1 MNSRHWTG
9 CAKRQDAAFAP
20 MDTLMSHTTLITSR
34 QLAARLEDR
43 DLVVIDCRFDLAR
56 PQWGR
61 EAYAGARIAHARYAH
76 LDHDLSGKP
85 TASTGRHPLPPI
97 ERLAARLGQ
106 WGIDRQVQVV
116 AYDQGAGAHAAR
128 LWWLLRW
135 LGHPKVAVLDG
146 GLAAW
151 QQEGLPLDTTP
162 VVGSQAGSQAESA
175 DDARG
180 QAHPDR
186 PPRRFDPRPDAERV
200 VSTAELEQ
208 LIASGQIAGAD
219 AVLIDARSA
228 DRFAGRNE
236 TIDPV
241 AGHIPGARNHP
252 FADNLDAAGRFLDRG
267 TLRERFA
274 NTLAGV
280 PPDAA
285 ICMCG
290 SGVTAC
296 HNLLAM
302 EVAGLD
308 GARLYAGSW
317 SEWIRDP
324 KRPIN
329 MGENRRDDFRET
341 L

>member
-1 MNSRHWTG
+1 
-9 CAKRQDAAFAP
+9 
-20 MDTLMSHTTLITSR
+20 MSQTTLITPR

-43 DLVVIDCRFDLAR
+43 DLAVIDCRFDLAR

-61 EAYAGARIAHARYAH
+61 EAHASARIPRALYAH
-76 LDHDLSGKP
+76 LDHDLSGKVS
-85 TASTGRHPLPPI
+85 ASTGRHPLPPAD
-97 ERLAARLGQ
+97 EFAARLGR
-106 WGIDRQVQVV
+106 WGIDAQVQVV
-116 AYDQGAGAHAAR
+116 AYDQSSGGHAAR

-135 LGHPKVAVLDG
+135 LGHTKVAVLDG

-151 QQEGLPLDTTP
+151 QEESLPLDTTP
-162 VVGSQAGSQAESA
+162 SAESRA
-175 DDARG
+175 EPAAES
-180 QAHPDR
+180 QPDR
-186 PPRRFDPRPDAERV
+186 PARRFDPRPDEEMV
-200 VSTAELEQ
+200 VSTTALEELLASRQ
-208 LIASGQIAGAD
+208 IASAD
-219 AVLIDARSA
+219 VVLVDARSA

-241 AGHIPGARNHP
+241 AGHVPGARNHP
-252 FADNLDAAGRFLDRG
+252 FLDNVDSTGRFLPRS

-274 NTLAGV
+274 KTLEGV

-302 EVAGLD
+302 EVAGLK

-324 KRPIN
+324 KRPVA
-329 MGENRRDDFRET
+329 RES
-341 L
+341 

>member
-1 MNSRHWTG
+1 
-9 CAKRQDAAFAP
+9 
-20 MDTLMSHTTLITSR
+20 MSQTTLITPR
-34 QLAARLEDR
+34 QLAARLEER
-43 DLVVIDCRFDLAR
+43 DLAVIDCRFDLAR

-61 EAYAGARIAHARYAH
+61 EAYASARIPHALYAH
-76 LDHDLSGKP
+76 LDHDLSGKT
-85 TASTGRHPLPPI
+85 TAATGRHPLPPI
-97 ERLAARLGQ
+97 DEIAARLGL
-106 WGIDRQVQVV
+106 WGIDAQVQVV
-116 AYDQGAGAHAAR
+116 AYDQTSGAHAAR

-135 LGHPKVAVLDG
+135 LGHTRVAVLDG

-151 QQEGLPLDTTP
+151 QEEKLPLDTTP
-162 VVGSQAGSQAESA
+162 LPGSGAQAQREAPA
-175 DDARG
+175 
-180 QAHPDR
+180 
-186 PPRRFDPRPDAERV
+186 RRFDARPDPEMV
-200 VSTAELEQ
+200 VSTTELEE
-208 LIASGQIAGAD
+208 LIGSGHIARAD
-219 AVLIDARSA
+219 VVLVDARSA

-252 FADNLDAAGRFLDRG
+252 FTNNVDGAGRFVDRG
-267 TLRERFA
+267 TLREQFA
-274 NTLAGV
+274 KTLEGV

-302 EVAGLD
+302 EVAGLK

-324 KRPIN
+324 KRPVAS
-329 MGENRRDDFRET
+329 ET
-341 L
+341 

>member
-1 MNSRHWTG
+1 
-9 CAKRQDAAFAP
+9 
-20 MDTLMSHTTLITSR
+20 MSQTTLITPR

-43 DLVVIDCRFDLAR
+43 DLAVIDCRFELAR

-61 EAYAGARIAHARYAH
+61 EAYAGARIPHALYAH
-76 LDHDLSGKP
+76 LDHDLSGKVS
-85 TASTGRHPLPPI
+85 ASTGRHPLPPVDDF
-97 ERLAARLGQ
+97 AARLGR
-106 WGIDRQVQVV
+106 WGIDGQVQVV
-116 AYDQGAGAHAAR
+116 AYDQGSGAHAAR

-135 LGHPKVAVLDG
+135 LGHAKVAVLDG

-151 QQEGLPLDTTP
+151 QEEKLPLDTTP
-162 VVGSQAGSQAESA
+162 IAAQPERTARRFEPRPGEDMVVGTSELEELVASRQIECA
-175 DDARG
+175 DVVLVDAR
-180 QAHPDR
+180 A
-186 PPRRFDPRPDAERV
+186 
-200 VSTAELEQ
+200 
-208 LIASGQIAGAD
+208 
-219 AVLIDARSA
+219 A

-241 AGHIPGARNHP
+241 AGHVPGARNHP
-252 FADNLDAAGRFLDRG
+252 FTDNLDSAGRFLDRG

-274 NTLAGV
+274 KTLEGV

-302 EVAGLD
+302 EVAGLK

-324 KRPIN
+324 KRPVAS
-329 MGENRRDDFRET
+329 DT
-341 L
+341 A

>member
-1 MNSRHWTG
+1 
-9 CAKRQDAAFAP
+9 
-20 MDTLMSHTTLITSR
+20 MSQTTLITPR

-43 DLVVIDCRFDLAR
+43 DLAVIDCRFDLAR
-56 PQWGR
+56 PQWGG
-61 EAYAGARIAHARYAH
+61 EAYASARIPHALYAH
-76 LDHDLSGKP
+76 LDHDLSGK
-85 TASTGRHPLPPI
+85 TSASTGRHPLPPVDEI
-97 ERLAARLGQ
+97 AARLGK
-106 WGIDRQVQVV
+106 WGVDAQVQVV
-116 AYDQGAGAHAAR
+116 AYDQGSGAYAAR

-135 LGHPKVAVLDG
+135 LGHARVAVLDG

-151 QQEGLPLDTTP
+151 QAERLPLDTTP
-162 VVGSQAGSQAESA
+162 RLDSAPPTQPDRPARRFEPQPDADMVVSTTELEELVASRQIACA
-175 DDARG
+175 DLVLVDARG
-180 QAHPDR
+180 
-186 PPRRFDPRPDAERV
+186 
-200 VSTAELEQ
+200 S
-208 LIASGQIAGAD
+208 
-219 AVLIDARSA
+219 

-252 FADNLDAAGRFLDRG
+252 FTDNLDTAGRFLARG
-267 TLRERFA
+267 ALRERFA

-302 EVAGLD
+302 EVAGLQ

-324 KRPIN
+324 KRPVAA
-329 MGENRRDDFRET
+329 ES
-341 L
+341 

>member
-1 MNSRHWTG
+1 
-9 CAKRQDAAFAP
+9 
-20 MDTLMSHTTLITSR
+20 MSQTTLITPR

-43 DLVVIDCRFDLAR
+43 DLAVIDCRFDLGR
-56 PQWGR
+56 PEWGR
-61 EAYAGARIAHARYAH
+61 EGYASARIPHALYAH
-76 LDHDLSGKP
+76 LDHDLSGKVS
-85 TASTGRHPLPPI
+85 ASTGRHPLPPVD
-97 ERLAARLGQ
+97 EMAARLGR
-106 WGIDRQVQVV
+106 WGIDAQVQVV
-116 AYDQGAGAHAAR
+116 TYDQSSGAHAAR

-135 LGHPKVAVLDG
+135 LGHTKVAVLDG
-146 GLAAW
+146 GFAAW
-151 QQEGLPLDTTP
+151 QEERLPLDTTTLD
-162 VVGSQAGSQAESA
+162 SRAQAQRERLA
-175 DDARG
+175 
-180 QAHPDR
+180 
-186 PPRRFDPRPDAERV
+186 RRFEPRPDAEMV
-200 VSTAELEQ
+200 ISTAELEA
-208 LIASGQIAGAD
+208 LIGSRPFAAAD
-219 AVLIDARSA
+219 VVLVDGRSA

-252 FADNLDAAGRFLDRG
+252 FTDNVDAAGRLLSRG

-274 NTLAGV
+274 NTLEGV

-302 EVAGLD
+302 EVAGLQ

-324 KRPIN
+324 KRPIAISK
-329 MGENRRDDFRET
+329 E
-341 L
+341 

>member
-1 MNSRHWTG
+1 
-9 CAKRQDAAFAP
+9 
-20 MDTLMSHTTLITSR
+20 MSQTTLITPR

-56 PQWGR
+56 PEWGR
-61 EAYAGARIAHARYAH
+61 DAYASARIPHALYAH
-76 LDHDLSGKP
+76 LDHDLSGK
-85 TASTGRHPLPPI
+85 TSASTGRHPLPPVD
-97 ERLAARLGQ
+97 EMAARLGR
-106 WGIDRQVQVV
+106 WGIDAQVHVV
-116 AYDQGAGAHAAR
+116 AYDQGAGVYAAR
-128 LWWLLRW
+128 LWWLLQW
-135 LGHPKVAVLDG
+135 LGHTRVAVLDG
-146 GLAAW
+146 GFAAW
-151 QQEGLPLDTTP
+151 QEERLPLDTTP
-162 VVGSQAGSQAESA
+162 LDSRTQAQRE
-175 DDARG
+175 
-180 QAHPDR
+180 R
-186 PPRRFDPRPDAERV
+186 PPRRFDPRPDAEMM
-200 VSTAELEQ
+200 VSTTEVEN
-208 LIASGQIAGAD
+208 LIASRQFAAAD
-219 AVLIDARSA
+219 VVLIDARSA

-252 FADNLDAAGRFLDRG
+252 FSENVDTAGRFLARG

-274 NTLAGV
+274 KTLEGV

-302 EVAGLD
+302 EVAGLQ

-324 KRPIN
+324 ARAVAR
-329 MGENRRDDFRET
+329 GSDT
-341 L
+341 V

>member
-1 MNSRHWTG
+1 
-9 CAKRQDAAFAP
+9 
-20 MDTLMSHTTLITSR
+20 MSQTTLITPR
-34 QLAARLEDR
+34 QLAARLEDT
-43 DLVVIDCRFDLAR
+43 DLAVIDCRFDLAR

-61 EAYAGARIAHARYAH
+61 DAYAGARIPRSLYAH
-76 LDHDLSGKP
+76 LDHDLSGK
-85 TASTGRHPLPPI
+85 TSASTGRHPLPPI
-97 ERLAARLGQ
+97 DEFAERLGR
-106 WGIDRQVQVV
+106 WGIDAQVQVV
-116 AYDQGAGAHAAR
+116 AYDQSSGAHAAR

-135 LGHPKVAVLDG
+135 LGHTRVAVLDG
-146 GLAAW
+146 GFAAW
-151 QQEGLPLDTTP
+151 QEEKLPIDSSAL
-162 VVGSQAGSQAESA
+162 ESR
-175 DDARG
+175 ARA
-180 QAHPDR
+180 QLDR
-186 PPRRFDPRPDAERV
+186 PARRFEARPQEDMV
-200 VSTAELEQ
+200 VSTTGVEEM
-208 LIASGQIAGAD
+208 IASRQIECAD
-219 AVLIDARSA
+219 LVLIDARAA

-252 FADNLDAAGRFLDRG
+252 FTDNLDSAGRFLNRG

-274 NTLAGV
+274 KTLEGV

-302 EVAGLD
+302 EVAGLQ

-324 KRPIN
+324 KRPIAS
-329 MGENRRDDFRET
+329 DT
-341 L
+341 P

>member
-1 MNSRHWTG
+1 
-9 CAKRQDAAFAP
+9 
-20 MDTLMSHTTLITSR
+20 MSQTTLITPR

-43 DLVVIDCRFDLAR
+43 DLAVIDCRFDLGR
-56 PQWGR
+56 PEWGR
-61 EAYAGARIAHARYAH
+61 EAYASARIPHALYAH
-76 LDHDLSGKP
+76 LNHDLSGKVS
-85 TASTGRHPLPPI
+85 AATGRHPLPPV
-97 ERLAARLGQ
+97 EEMAARLGR
-106 WGIDRQVQVV
+106 WGIDAQVQVV
-116 AYDQGAGAHAAR
+116 AYDQGSGAHAAR

-135 LGHPKVAVLDG
+135 LGHTKVAVLDG
-146 GLAAW
+146 GFAGW
-151 QQEGLPLDTTP
+151 QEERLPLETSP
-162 VVGSQAGSQAESA
+162 MEARAE
-175 DDARG
+175 RE
-180 QAHPDR
+180 R
-186 PPRRFDPRPDAERV
+186 PARRFDPHPDAEMV
-200 VSTAELEQ
+200 VSTTELES
-208 LIASGQIAGAD
+208 LLASRRFASAD
-219 AVLIDARSA
+219 VVLVDGRSA

-252 FADNLDAAGRFLDRG
+252 FTDNVDAAGRFLARG

-274 NTLAGV
+274 STLEGV

-302 EVAGLD
+302 EVAGLQ

-324 KRPIN
+324 KRPIAVATDAPK
-329 MGENRRDDFRET
+329 E
-341 L
+341 

>member
-1 MNSRHWTG
+1 
-9 CAKRQDAAFAP
+9 
-20 MDTLMSHTTLITSR
+20 MSQTTLITPR

-43 DLVVIDCRFDLAR
+43 DLAVIDCRFDLAR

-61 EAYAGARIAHARYAH
+61 EAYASARIPRALYAH
-76 LDHDLSGKP
+76 LDDDLSGKVS
-85 TASTGRHPLPPI
+85 ASTGRHPLPPVDTF
-97 ERLAARLGQ
+97 AARLGQ
-106 WGIDRQVQVV
+106 WGIDAQVPVV
-116 AYDQGAGAHAAR
+116 AYDQGPGAYAAR

-135 LGHPKVAVLDG
+135 LGHSRVAVLDG
-146 GLAAW
+146 GFAAW
-151 QQEGLPLDTTP
+151 QEERLPVDAAPLADP
-162 VVGSQAGSQAESA
+162 RAQAQPERA
-175 DDARG
+175 ARHF
-180 QAHPDR
+180 Q
-186 PPRRFDPRPDAERV
+186 PRPDEEMV
-200 VSTAELEQ
+200 VSTQELEEIVASRQ
-208 LIASGQIAGAD
+208 LASSD
-219 AVLIDARSA
+219 LVLIDARGT

-241 AGHIPGARNHP
+241 AGHVPGARNHP
-252 FADNLDAAGRFLDRG
+252 FTDNLDGAGKFLPRG

-274 NTLAGV
+274 KTLEGV

-302 EVAGLD
+302 EVAGLQ

-324 KRPIN
+324 KHPIAAAP
-329 MGENRRDDFRET
+329 T
-341 L
+341 

>member
-1 MNSRHWTG
+1 
-9 CAKRQDAAFAP
+9 
-20 MDTLMSHTTLITSR
+20 MSQTTLITPR
-34 QLAARLEDR
+34 QLAARLEER
-43 DLVVIDCRFDLAR
+43 DLAVIDCRFDLAR

-61 EAYAGARIAHARYAH
+61 EAYTRARIPHAQYAH
-76 LDHDLSGKP
+76 LDHDLSGKVGP
-85 TASTGRHPLPPI
+85 ATGRHPLPVLDEI
-97 ERLAARLGQ
+97 AARLGR
-106 WGIDRQVQVV
+106 WGIDHQVQVI
-116 AYDQGAGAHAAR
+116 AYDQGPGAHAAR

-135 LGHPKVAVLDG
+135 LGHTRVAVLDG

-151 QQEGLPLDTTP
+151 QEEKLPLDTAP
-162 VVGSQAGSQAESA
+162 PSQERQA
-175 DDARG
+175 
-180 QAHPDR
+180 
-186 PPRRFDPRPDAERV
+186 RRFEPRPEPEMV
-200 VSTAELEQ
+200 VSTAELEE
-208 LIASGQIAGAD
+208 IVASGQLASAD
-219 AVLIDARSA
+219 LVLVDARSA

-252 FADNLDAAGRFLDRG
+252 FTDDVDAAGRFLDRG

-274 NTLAGV
+274 KTLEGV

-302 EVAGLD
+302 EVAGLK

-324 KRPIN
+324 KHPIDS
-329 MGENRRDDFRET
+329 GT
-341 L
+341 A

>member
-1 MNSRHWTG
+1 
-9 CAKRQDAAFAP
+9 
-20 MDTLMSHTTLITSR
+20 MSQTTLITPR

-43 DLVVIDCRFDLAR
+43 DLAIIDCRFDLGR
-56 PQWGR
+56 PEWGR
-61 EAYAGARIAHARYAH
+61 EAYARARIPHALYAH
-76 LDHDLSGKP
+76 LDHDLSGKVS
-85 TASTGRHPLPPI
+85 ASTGRHPLPPVEKI
-97 ERLAARLGQ
+97 AERLGR
-106 WGIDRQVQVV
+106 WGIDAQVQVV
-116 AYDQGAGAHAAR
+116 AYDQGSGAYAAR

-135 LGHPKVAVLDG
+135 LGHTRAAVLDG
-146 GLAAW
+146 GFAAW
-151 QQEGLPLDTTP
+151 QEERLPLETTP
-162 VVGSQAGSQAESA
+162 LESPA
-175 DDARG
+175 QRE
-180 QAHPDR
+180 R
-186 PPRRFDPRPDAERV
+186 PPRHFEPHADADMV
-200 VSTAELEQ
+200 VSTAQIEE
-208 LIASGQIAGAD
+208 LIASRQLDSAGV
-219 AVLIDARSA
+219 VLVDARSA

-252 FADNLDAAGRFLDRG
+252 FTDNVDAAGRLLARS

-302 EVAGLD
+302 EVAGLQ
-308 GARLYAGSW
+308 GARLYDGSW

-324 KRPIN
+324 KRPVAVCN
-329 MGENRRDDFRET
+329 SAVKE
-341 L
+341 

>member
-1 MNSRHWTG
+1 
-9 CAKRQDAAFAP
+9 
-20 MDTLMSHTTLITSR
+20 MSHSTLITPR

-43 DLVVIDCRFDLAR
+43 DLAVIDCRFELAR

-61 EAYAGARIAHARYAH
+61 EAYAAARIPHALYAH

-85 TASTGRHPLPPI
+85 DASTGRHPLPPVAAI
-97 ERLAARLGQ
+97 AARLGQ
-106 WGIDRQVQVV
+106 WGIDAQVQVV
-116 AYDQGAGAHAAR
+116 AYDQGSGAHAAR

-135 LGHPKVAVLDG
+135 LGHTRVAVLDG

-151 QQEGLPLDTTP
+151 QQERLPLDTTP
-162 VVGSQAGSQAESA
+162 LATSQAGAPSPPL
-175 DDARG
+175 RG
-180 QAHPDR
+180 R
-186 PPRRFDPRPDAERV
+186 PARRFEPRPDSEMI
-200 VSTAELEQ
+200 VSTLELEG
-208 LIASGQIAGAD
+208 LIAQGRLASGD
-219 AVLIDARSA
+219 VVLVDARSA

-241 AGHIPGARNHP
+241 AGHVPGARNHP

-274 NTLAGV
+274 KTLEGA

-302 EVAGLD
+302 EVAGLQ

-324 KRPIN
+324 KRPIATST
-329 MGENRRDDFRET
+329 E
-341 L
+341 

>member
-1 MNSRHWTG
+1 MAQPLTS
-9 CAKRQDAAFAP
+9 
-20 MDTLMSHTTLITSR
+20 LITPR

-43 DLVVIDCRFDLAR
+43 DLAVIDCRFDLAR

-61 EAYAGARIAHARYAH
+61 EAYASARIPRALYAH

-85 TASTGRHPLPPI
+85 SESTGRHPLPPVEEMA
-97 ERLAARLGQ
+97 ERLGR
-106 WGIDRQVQVV
+106 WGIDAQVQVV
-116 AYDQGAGAHAAR
+116 AYDQGSGAYAAR
-128 LWWLLRW
+128 LWWLLHW
-135 LGHPKVAVLDG
+135 LGHTRVAVLDG

-151 QQEGLPLDTTP
+151 QQESRPLD
-162 VVGSQAGSQAESA
+162 AEA
-175 DDARG
+175 RDA
-180 QAHPDR
+180 
-186 PPRRFDPRPDAERV
+186 PPGRTARRFDARPDGERV
-200 VSTAELEQ
+200 VSTPELEG
-208 LIASGQIAGAD
+208 LIAAGRLASAD
-219 AVLIDARSA
+219 VVLVDARSA

-252 FADNLDAAGRFLDRG
+252 FTDNVDAAGRFLDRG

-274 NTLAGV
+274 KTLAGV

-296 HNLLAM
+296 HDLLAM
-302 EVAGLD
+302 EVAGLKD
-308 GARLYAGSW
+308 ARLYAGSW

-324 KRPIN
+324 KRPV
-329 MGENRRDDFRET
+329 ELATD
-341 L
+341 